1 MSFWSPEGVRAA
13 CGGSW
18 LARPVQ
24 GAPDLVG
31 ASIDSRTIRP
41 GEVYIAIRGDRFD
54 GHDFVRDAV
63 NRGASMVIVEDKS
76 AAAPDRLAGQSG
88 HAAAVRVPS
97 TRSALLRMGKER
109 RRSVEGVRVI
119 AVTGSNGKTTTTRLL
134 DATLASKWRGT
145 ASQKSFNNEIG
156 VPLTILALRPGDQYV
171 VCEVGMNAPGEI
183 APLAE
188 AIMPDVGV
196 ITSVGRAHIEAFG
209 SVDGIAHEKAS
220 LLRFLAPGGAA
231 VVPADAPLLRPHLKG
246 LATVITFGA
255 AADADLRITE
265 ARHAPLTGGG
275 GAGGGVS
282 GGEGATGLRF
292 TLNDRS
298 TFEVPILGL
307 HNAGNA
313 AAAVAVARRLGL
325 SEDLIRQGLRAAKP
339 ADMRLQ
345 RRLVGGVDLF
355 NDAYNA
361 NPESTLAALR
371 TFVDLAS
378 AAPRR
383 VLVLGDMRE
392 LGEHAPAS
400 HSEIAE
406 AILALPH
413 PGVDVVITVGESAL
427 HTARRLRAQWPS
439 DRVVTFSDADAG
451 PTGGARAIAALL
463 RPGDAALLKGSRG
476 VGLERIE
483 QALAASASTLHGTA
497 PALR

>member
-1 MSFWSPEGVRAA
+1 MSFWSPEGVRSA

-18 LARPVQ
+18 LARPAP
-24 GAPDLVG
+24 GAPDIVG

-63 NRGASMVIVEDKS
+63 SRGASMVIVEDKS
-76 AAAPDRLAGQSG
+76 AAAPDRLTGQAG
-88 HAAAVRVPS
+88 HAAAAVRVPS
-97 TRSALLRMGKER
+97 TRAALLRMGKER

-119 AVTGSNGKTTTTRLL
+119 AVTGSNGKTTTTRLI
-134 DATLASKWRGT
+134 DAALASKWRGT

-156 VPLTILALRPGDQYV
+156 VPLTLLAMRHGDQYV

-209 SVDGIAHEKAS
+209 SAEGIAQEKAS

-265 ARHAPLTGGG
+265 ARHAPLSGSDSGGG
-275 GAGGGVS
+275 GDVS
-282 GGEGATGLRF
+282 GATGLRF

-313 AAAVAVARRLGL
+313 AAAVAVGRRLGL
-325 SEDLIRQGLRAAKP
+325 SEELIRQGLRAAKP

-392 LGEHAPAS
+392 LGDHAPAS
-400 HSEIAE
+400 HAEIAE

-413 PGVDVVITVGESAL
+413 PGVDLVITVGESAL
-427 HTARRLRAQWPS
+427 HTARRLRAHWPS
-439 DRVVTFSDADAG
+439 ERVATFSDADPG
-451 PTGGARAIAALL
+451 PTGGARAVAALL

-476 VGLERIE
+476 MGLERIE
-483 QALAASASTLHGTA
+483 QALAASTPTLHDPS